1 MLSPHVFCI
10 KTDRHTEYVSCIH
23 ILTYFRLNVNNLK
36 QIIIEFIKRSL
47 LCDTREFAIYVR
59 IMT

>member
-1 MLSPHVFCI
+1 MFFCI
-10 KTDRHTEYVSCIH
+10 KTDRHTEYISCIR
-23 ILTYFRLNVNNLK
+23 ILTCFRLNVNNLK

-47 LCDTREFAIYVR
+47 LCNTHEFAIYVR